1 MSEKKEINSNVK
13 NKTKNR
19 SEMTYHEAFELIAT
33 HSEGFRMLPA
43 KLKKDKVFYLGAM
56 KWAVSGGIDSGFEH
70 ADDSLKK
77 NRNFI
82 LEAVKIDGYVIDHID
97 QKFKK
102 DKEIVLQAIKQ
113 DKNVFQYVD
122 DSLKND
128 PEVLKL
134 LKNN

>member
-1 MSEKKEINSNVK
+1 MKRKIHSELKEK
-13 NKTKNR
+13 N
-19 SEMTYHEAFELIAT
+19 EITYQDAFELIAT

-102 DKEIVLQAIKQ
+102 DKEIVLLAIKQ